1 MNRLLSSLLATLA
14 VISLG
19 CSTLSPRPDLSR
31 FFTLSPLPQ
40 VEGAARSP
48 SGAEGIVIGVGPVK
62 LPGYLDRQELV
73 LRSSQN
79 RFTVAANDLWAESL
93 EDNFTRVVSQN
104 LATLLQTDRV
114 FSYPWPDSR
123 RPSYQ
128 ITIEV
133 LRFEANAAQQAQLW
147 ARWALVD
154 GNSRKPLSVQLTHRT
169 RPIQD
174 RTSEA
179 AVAAL
184 SDALGDFSRE
194 LADAIGTAANLS
206 K

>member
-1 MNRLLSSLLATLA
+1 M
-14 VISLG
+14 
-19 CSTLSPRPDLSR
+19 
-31 FFTLSPLPQ
+31 
-40 VEGAARSP
+40 
-48 SGAEGIVIGVGPVK
+48 
-62 LPGYLDRQELV
+62 
-73 LRSSQN
+73 
-79 RFTVAANDLWAESL
+79 
-93 EDNFTRVVSQN
+93 
-104 LATLLQTDRV
+104 
-114 FSYPWPDSR
+114 
-123 RPSYQ
+123 
-128 ITIEV
+128 

-194 LADAIGTAANLS
+194 LADAHLEYIFGKPEDWVTASPATYVKDAKVPMLVITEDDPGFQLYKS
-206 K
+206 DLEEVVPKGSPITFWTARDRVHQTITAMMSRKEPDEPRDRMIEFIRSLPAP